1 MSQIVYNSID
11 RLITVEMKMRRKGIP
26 RGIIVELYN
35 AARERLGNKALTYLA
50 ATALMQAAKEP
61 KPIIISTGFKFGSF
75 VPLGETDGPPGAAA
89 LARTLS
95 MCLKV
100 PIIIITEK
108 DLIDGTGNVVKA
120 VGLNFKKHSKKLTAP
135 TKVGIIGFTTDA
147 ELAQEEARKLIE
159 EIDPCAVITTEKIGP
174 GEKGVYHSALG
185 TDISAEQAKVDSV
198 VEEAKKKKILTIGI
212 GDLGNEIGFGLIFD
226 VARHIVSLGMDCGYP
241 CHSGIISVTATDVL
255 LPCATS
261 NWGAYGIS
269 AALAFLNKNIDLLHT
284 PRDEHRMIMACLNS
298 GAVNGGMGEPTLGVD
313 GIDLDIHMYMV
324 AMLREIV
331 RIGLLPEFSRG
342 F

>member
-1 MSQIVYNSID
+1 MPQIVCDSID
-11 RLITVEMKMRRKGIP
+11 RLITVEMEGKGWP
-26 RGIIVELYN
+26 RGTIVKLYN

-50 ATALMQAAKEP
+50 ATALMQAAKKS

-95 MCLKV
+95 MCLKL
-100 PIIIITEK
+100 PIILITEE
-108 DLIDGTGNVVKA
+108 DLIDGTGNVIEA
-120 VGLNFKKHSKKLTAP
+120 IGLNFKKNTKKLTAS
-135 TKVGIIGFTTDA
+135 TDVGIIGFTTDA

-174 GEKGVYHSALG
+174 GKKGVYHSALG
-185 TDISAEQAKVDSV
+185 TDISAEQAKVDSI
-198 VEEAKKKKILTIGI
+198 VEEAKNRKILTIGI
-212 GDLGNEIGFGLIFD
+212 GDIGNEIGFGLIFD
-226 VARHIVSLGMDCGYP
+226 VARHIVPLGIDCGCP
-241 CHSGIISVTATDVL
+241 CHSGIITVTATDIL
-255 LPCATS
+255 LPCMTS

-269 AALAFLNKNIDLLHT
+269 AALAVLNKNIDLLHT

-298 GAVNGGMGEPTLGVD
+298 GAIDGGTGKPTLGVD
-313 GIDLDIHMYMV
+313 GIDLDIHMHMV